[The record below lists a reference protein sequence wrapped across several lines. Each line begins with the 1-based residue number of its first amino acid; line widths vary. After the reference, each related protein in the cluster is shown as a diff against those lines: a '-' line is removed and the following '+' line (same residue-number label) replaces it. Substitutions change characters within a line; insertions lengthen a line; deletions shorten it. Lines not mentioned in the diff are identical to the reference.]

1 MEEEVFKEVEVG
13 TTCNLRPCLAF
24 YAAFLSVCVCVC
36 VCVLYRLCY
45 NFFIE
50 AVSDAR
56 RL

>member
-36 VCVLYRLCY
+36 VCVCVYSIGYATTFLLRQ
-45 NFFIE
+45 
-50 AVSDAR
+50 
-56 RL
+56 